1 MVLKKYI
8 HEEIM
13 NKELFSKIKKKYSQ
27 VGSWAIW
34 AETSNS
40 DTSNIEIFDTKI
52 NKDILNNL
60 HSKYIFVALNISS
73 PIISRAFGNFHG
85 GKRDFMLR
93 DAIKGSPLVGS
104 YMTDI
109 IKFHPD
115 VSSASV
121 EKYFKQNPEAIKQH
135 FEYFKSEISDVGAT
149 NKTQIIALGNLTYKF
164 LMQANIK
171 NKLFKLTHY
180 SSPTL
185 SKLAYK
191 QEVSNLLEE
200 LEACRIS

>member
-1 MVLKKYI
+1 
-8 HEEIM
+8 M
-13 NKELFSKIKKKYSQ
+13 NNDAFNKIKKKYSR

-34 AETSNS
+34 AESSSS

-52 NKDILNNL
+52 NKGILKNL
-60 HSKYIFVALNISS
+60 HSQYIFVALNISG
-73 PIISRAFGNFHG
+73 PIISRPFGNFHG

-121 EKYFKQNPEAIKQH
+121 GRYFKQNPEALKQH
-135 FEYFKSEISDVGAT
+135 FDYFKSEISDVGAT
-149 NKTQIIALGNLTYKF
+149 DESQIIALGNLTYKF
-164 LMQANIK
+164 LIQASIK

-191 QEVSNLLEE
+191 KEVSNLLGK
-200 LEACRIS
+200 LGI